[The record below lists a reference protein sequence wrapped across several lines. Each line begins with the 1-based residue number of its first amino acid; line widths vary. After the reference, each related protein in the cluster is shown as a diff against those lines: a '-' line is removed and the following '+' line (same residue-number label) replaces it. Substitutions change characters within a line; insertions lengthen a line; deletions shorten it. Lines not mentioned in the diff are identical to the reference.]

1 MIFRHS
7 ALRPHDGSQPIL
19 RQKLKG
25 GLVVARQYFGFL
37 RHRQFNPCDF
47 FLQGLEPRPSRCSS
61 RPRGQEGPSSAVS
74 KDPAR
79 LGPEAICSTPVDL
92 DQSSQS
98 IGGFSRSP
106 HSLGQRSLALAGNEL
121 LEQRTWT
128 KFLPR
133 MIRERLPESC
143 LSNDS
148 GE

>member
-1 MIFRHS
+1 MWLRANILVSRATDSSTRVIF
-7 ALRPHDGSQPIL
+7 PPGSGAET
-19 RQKLKG
+19 LKVLKQAAG
-25 GLVVARQYFGFL
+25 AGRSVFGCF
-37 RHRQFNPCDF
+37 
-47 FLQGLEPRPSRCSS
+47 
-61 RPRGQEGPSSAVS
+61 EGPG
-74 KDPAR
+74 PA
-79 LGPEAICSTPVDL
+79 GPEAICSTPVDL